1 MMIFQSQE
9 NPCQKN
15 VKGKNVDYTV
25 LYSKWYRNQ
34 ELSWIIFPISTYTF
48 QMTVRCWD
56 SWHKEKTHGAGQEHM
71 RKHIAG
77 LRPGEK

>member
-1 MMIFQSQE
+1 MFLLVTALCYSPCYSQKYCSKKTSRTMMIFQSQE

-34 ELSWIIFPISTYTF
+34 ELS
-48 QMTVRCWD
+48 
-56 SWHKEKTHGAGQEHM
+56 
-71 RKHIAG
+71 
-77 LRPGEK
+77 